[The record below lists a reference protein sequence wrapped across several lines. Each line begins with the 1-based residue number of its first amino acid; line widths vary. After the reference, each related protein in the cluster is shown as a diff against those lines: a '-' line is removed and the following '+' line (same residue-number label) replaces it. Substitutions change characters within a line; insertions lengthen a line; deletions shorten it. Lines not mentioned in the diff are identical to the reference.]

1 MPAYTLNK
9 LKEGEIMLLSLELK
23 DILKGT
29 LKQDSKSKGRKYSI
43 LISTFFSLISY

>member
-29 LKQDSKSKGRKYSI
+29 LKQD
-43 LISTFFSLISY
+43 